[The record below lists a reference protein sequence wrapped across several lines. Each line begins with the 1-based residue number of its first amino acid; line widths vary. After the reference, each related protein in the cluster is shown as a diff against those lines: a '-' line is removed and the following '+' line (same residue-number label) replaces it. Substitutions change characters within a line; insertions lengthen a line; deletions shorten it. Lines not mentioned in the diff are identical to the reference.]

1 MMNDALDIATE
12 TLSLVDEQEF
22 LRELAQVRARA
33 TLDTLGADA
42 SRINWTFQRRRL
54 ERNGTA
60 GMVSIETAARLAPS
74 RFDEL
79 PSLRTAALRLGQLWE
94 ALATTSPEAS
104 ETALLAAAVG
114 YEIAGYQAN
123 AATLAERLSGRRPE
137 WPMAPIFTDFLRRR
151 LLSVVAQ
158 QEELESSEPVFSDL
172 SAFVNAAADRLLGR
186 ALVGREW
193 LLIGGAA
200 RESGGCEGYP

>member
-1 MMNDALDIATE
+1 M
-12 TLSLVDEQEF
+12 
-22 LRELAQVRARA
+22 AQVRARA

-60 GMVSIETAARLAPS
+60 GMVSIETAARLSPS

-186 ALVGREW
+186 ALVGVSGY
-193 LLIGGAA
+193 LLGGR
-200 RESGGCEGYP
+200 RESLEVID